1 MEKRRM
7 EQNMDVEKRVGASRV
22 LQGREDYRRPGLDS
36 TREGFLE
43 GWKWVAI
50 VSDRLVGR
58 SSFSGGRRKKG
69 KFRRSLG
76 DRKHTERVGRP
87 PAFEKKEKF
96 HGRKSKVTKNER
108 KREGKC

>member
-1 MEKRRM
+1 MLKR
-7 EQNMDVEKRVGASRV
+7 GWASRV

-58 SSFSGGRRKKG
+58 SSFSGRKKG

-76 DRKHTERVGRP
+76 DRKHTERVDRP
-87 PAFEKKEKF
+87 PAFE
-96 HGRKSKVTKNER
+96 
-108 KREGKC
+108 